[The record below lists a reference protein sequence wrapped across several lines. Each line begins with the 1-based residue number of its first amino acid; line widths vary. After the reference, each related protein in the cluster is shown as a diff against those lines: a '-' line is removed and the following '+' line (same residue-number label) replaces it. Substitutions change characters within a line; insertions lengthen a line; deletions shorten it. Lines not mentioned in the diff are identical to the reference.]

1 MESYCGSN
9 STASTVKAFN
19 ETFPIRLD
27 RNEDEDD
34 DEDVDED
41 DEDKD
46 NTGNSSL

>member
-34 DEDVDED
+34 EDVDED